1 SRSAWLALALSLIA
15 LCLLRAGVGF
25 RLVLAGLVGA
35 PCLFLLMGPRF
46 LPVFETMARRPEQ
59 VQERFDLINLAFQ
72 MFQAHPF
79 FGEGLGGFRLAA
91 GEIAHNTAM
100 WFLADFGLAGLA
112 VLLAFLTWFFWKGWQ
127 AYRMAPGTERPLVLA
142 LLLAHTA
149 MIGLAMGIEAFYQR

>member
-1 SRSAWLALALSLIA
+1 
-15 LCLLRAGVGF
+15 
-25 RLVLAGLVGA
+25 
-35 PCLFLLMGPRF
+35 F

-100 WFLADFGLAGLA
+100 WFLADFCLAGLA
-112 VLLAFLTWFFWKGWQ
+112 VLLAFFTWFFWKGWQ

-149 MIGLAMGIEAFYQR
+149 MIGLAMGIEAFYQRHWWLVFALIASSYSLAIRPQPAAPASAKVLRSC